1 MKLLRWTPAVILSFG
16 WLLCLGIRPQVA
28 MPLRQPLAEVIPSEQ
43 LGNVARDVKVS
54 SAELETLALKDYVMR
69 TYSPEDPSGPE
80 YAYSVYVGY
89 YDRQTRGRS
98 IHSPKNCLPGGGWE
112 ALSARMA
119 QVQTPSG
126 EVTVNRYLIHR
137 AGARALVLY
146 WYQGRGRVEANE
158 YRVKAN
164 LLRDAAF
171 RGRTEE
177 ALVRVVVPVDK
188 SEAAAFALAAEVASD
203 LVSSVERALPN

>member
-1 MKLLRWTPAVILSFG
+1 MRLLRWTPAIILCLG
-16 WLLCLGIRPQVA
+16 WLLSSGIRPQVA
-28 MPLRQPLAEVIPSEQ
+28 MPLRQPLAEAIPSEQ
-43 LGNVARDVKVS
+43 GGNVSRDIQVS
-54 SAELETLALKDYVMR
+54 AAELETLALKDYVMR
-69 TYSPEDPSGPE
+69 TYSPKDQTGSD

-89 YDRQTRGRS
+89 YDRQERGRT

-112 ALSARMA
+112 ALSARLA
-119 QVQTPSG
+119 QVNTPNG

-177 ALVRVVVPVDK
+177 ALVRVVVPVDQ
-188 SEAAAFALAAEVASD
+188 SEAAAFALAADVASD
-203 LVSSVERALPN
+203 LVSSVERALPD

>member
-1 MKLLRWTPAVILSFG
+1 MKLLPWTPALILSFG
-16 WLLCLGIRPQVA
+16 WVLSLGMGTQVA
-28 MPLRQPLAEVIPSEQ
+28 MPLRQPLADAIPSQ
-43 LGNVARDVKVS
+43 QHGNVSKDVKVS

-69 TYSPEDPSGPE
+69 TYAPKDQNGAA

-89 YDRQTRGRS
+89 YDRQTQGRS

-119 QVQTPSG
+119 QLQTPKG

-164 LLRDAAF
+164 LLRDAAL

-177 ALVRVVVPVDK
+177 ALVRVVVPVEQ